1 MNSDL
6 QNNTFIG
13 FLDPKNIGKGVS
25 FIILA
30 CFVIL
35 HYISSSHFE
44 KTAKKHVFT
53 RGILLYFFLVISK
66 TPRRQ
71 NQQKS
76 FDLEFFPRLG
86 YFGLCC
92 LQYYRIVFPE
102 IIRNITGN
110 TLRWHIYEWL
120 KEDVNQGY
128 YFLHFLPK
136 GPPKKNGGILG
147 GILGGMGGILG
158 GNFRRILG

>member
-1 MNSDL
+1 MKPLILGKNCFNTFLQRILWRLIITYCFSSKLNPDWNNWRKPFLGLNWTQNVKLNSDL

-13 FLDPKNIGKGVS
+13 FLDPKNIGKEVA

-53 RGILLYFFLVISK
+53 RGILLYFFLVISM

-86 YFGLCC
+86 YFGLRC
-92 LQYYRIVFPE
+92 LQYWRE
-102 IIRNITGN
+102 T
-110 TLRWHIYEWL
+110 
-120 KEDVNQGY
+120 
-128 YFLHFLPK
+128 
-136 GPPKKNGGILG
+136 
-147 GILGGMGGILG
+147 
-158 GNFRRILG
+158 

>member
-13 FLDPKNIGKGVS
+13 FLDPKNIGKEVA

-86 YFGLCC
+86 YFGLRC
-92 LQYYRIVFPE
+92 LQYKDFMHTNFGWIWINRSISIGVLIFE
-102 IIRNITGN
+102 MG
-110 TLRWHIYEWL
+110 
-120 KEDVNQGY
+120 
-128 YFLHFLPK
+128 PK
-136 GPPKKNGGILG
+136 SWYISVLARFFHMYVWNMCWGSPLWPCQATNDSVL
-147 GILGGMGGILG
+147 
-158 GNFRRILG
+158 

>member
-1 MNSDL
+1 MIPDWDNWRKPFLGLNWTQNVKLNSDL
-6 QNNTFIG
+6 KNNTFIG
-13 FLDPKNIGKGVS
+13 FLDPKNIGKEVA

-86 YFGLCC
+86 YFGLRC
-92 LQYYRIVFPE
+92 LQYLSHYCLHLSSHE
-102 IIRNITGN
+102 YKITN
-110 TLRWHIYEWL
+110 
-120 KEDVNQGY
+120 K
-128 YFLHFLPK
+128 
-136 GPPKKNGGILG
+136 ILFSCF
-147 GILGGMGGILG
+147 MY
-158 GNFRRILG
+158 NF